1 MRLFDYERADR
12 IDTAVAAGRA
22 DAAFLAGGTTLLD
35 LMKLDVMRPARI
47 VDINALASELG
58 KIELDAAEL
67 RLGALVKM
75 AEAAAHPRI
84 VEDFPVV
91 AQSLRAAASTQLR
104 NMATLGGNVLQR
116 TRCNYFRDP
125 SWRMCNKRDP
135 GSGCAALD
143 GVNRKHAVLGVSDRC
158 IATYPGD
165 LAQALVVLDASI
177 RIEGKDGA
185 RSVAFEDL
193 HRPPGE
199 TPNVE
204 TVLEP
209 GELILGFTIP
219 VTGWSRRSLFLK
231 VRDRESYDFALASAA
246 VALEMDGEV
255 VKQARI
261 GLGGLATTP
270 WRAREAESALS
281 GKPLTEAS
289 AMEAAKAAFVS
300 ARTRDGNGFKV
311 ELGQRTLVRAL
322 LEAAALEV

>member
-1 MRLFDYERADR
+1 MRPFDYERADR